1 MSQYK
6 LITVSVDA
14 KDLREIT
21 LAANAVQQD
30 SELTAYE
37 RYQLFLSV
45 SDTVARMQQKYQ
57 VQLTVIDKGVV
68 IPPHP
73 SWRELKCNLTA
84 IESWLT
90 SRK

>member
-6 LITVSVDA
+6 LITVPMDA

-21 LAANAVQQD
+21 LASYAVQQD
-30 SELTAYE
+30 GELTAYE
-37 RYQLFLSV
+37 RYLLFLSV
-45 SDTVARMQQKYQ
+45 SSTVARMKQKYQ
-57 VQLTVIDKGVV
+57 VQLTVIDNGAV

-73 SWRELKCNLTA
+73 SWRELRSKLTT

-90 SRK
+90 SK

>member
-14 KDLREIT
+14 KDLREVT
-21 LAANAVQQD
+21 LATYAVYQD
-30 SELTAYE
+30 RELTAYE

-57 VQLTVIDKGVV
+57 VQLTVIDKGAV

>member
-6 LITVSVDA
+6 LITVPMDA

-21 LAANAVQQD
+21 LASYAVQQD
-30 SELTAYE
+30 GELTAYE

-45 SDTVARMQQKYQ
+45 NSTVARMKQKYR
-57 VQLTVIDKGVV
+57 VQLTVIDNGAV

-73 SWRELKCNLTA
+73 SWRELRSKLTT

-90 SRK
+90 SK

>member
-6 LITVSVDA
+6 LITVPMDA

-45 SDTVARMQQKYQ
+45 SETVARMQQKYQ
-57 VQLTVIDKGVV
+57 VQLTVIDKGAA

-73 SWRELKCNLTA
+73 SWRVLRSKLTT
-84 IESWLT
+84 IQLWLT
-90 SRK
+90 SK

>member
-1 MSQYK
+1 MSHYK
-6 LITVSVDA
+6 LITVPMDA

-21 LAANAVQQD
+21 LATGAVRRED
-30 SELTAYE
+30 ELTVYE

-45 SDTVARMQQKYQ
+45 SATVSRMKQKYQ
-57 VQLTVIDKGVV
+57 AQLTVIDQGAV

-73 SWRELKCNLTA
+73 SWRVLRSNLTT

-90 SRK
+90 SR